1 MLTQHVALQHRDLPV
16 PRVTL
21 RLAVVGLSCYL
32 MHHLLAMQYAASCR
46 GWLSSLAIEPSPG
59 CSLLKKGMAALQW
72 APLAAAYA

>member
-1 MLTQHVALQHRDLPV
+1 MPHRLVDRQPPV

-32 MHHLLAMQYAASCR
+32 MHQLLAIQYAASCR
-46 GWLSSLAIEPSPG
+46 GWLSAMAIEPSPT